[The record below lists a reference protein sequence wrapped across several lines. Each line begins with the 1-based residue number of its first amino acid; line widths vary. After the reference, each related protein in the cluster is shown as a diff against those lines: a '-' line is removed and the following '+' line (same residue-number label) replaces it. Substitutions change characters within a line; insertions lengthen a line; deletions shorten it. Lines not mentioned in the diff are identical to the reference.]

1 MVFYLQRVEPP
12 VLPCLQALRGGEWTD
27 AWPCDADSLPS
38 LELLQL
44 IDPDQPAQLR
54 VRVRVRVRV
63 RLTLTLILTLTLTLT
78 STLTLTHPKPNPAHR
93 SWRRCSRARP
103 AVGGK

>member
-1 MVFYLQRVEPP
+1 VRRINEPKQQTPNSYTWAQLVVFYLQRVEPP

-44 IDPDQPAQLR
+44 IDPDQAAQLR
-54 VRVRVRVRV
+54 ARVRFRVRV
-63 RLTLTLILTLTLTLT
+63 
-78 STLTLTHPKPNPAHR
+78 
-93 SWRRCSRARP
+93 
-103 AVGGK
+103 G

>member
-1 MVFYLQRVEPP
+1 MRRINEPKQQTPNSYTWAQLVVFYLQCVEPP

-54 VRVRVRVRV
+54 VRVRVRVRIRV
-63 RLTLTLILTLTLTLT
+63 
-78 STLTLTHPKPNPAHR
+78 
-93 SWRRCSRARP
+93 RARVR
-103 AVGGK
+103 AACSASRC